1 MSASRRTRKAPVART
16 RPFIYRTGSLTC
28 GRLRLADVARRFGTP
43 CYVYSLDAILG
54 AFREYE
60 AAFAGRGHLICAS
73 VKANG
78 NLALLRALAEAGSGF
93 DIVSGGELRRVLA
106 AGGSAD
112 RVVFSGVGKTAEEI
126 DAALAAGILLFNVES
141 EPELSL
147 LAARAQRAG
156 KRARFGLRVNPDVSA
171 PTHPHIATGLHRHK
185 FGVELRQAAALY
197 RRYGK
202 HRALEAAA
210 ISFHIG
216 SQILTLEPIWEAT
229 RKVVALARQLR
240 REGLPLRYLDAGGGL
255 GIAYRPEQRSPSIK
269 DYVEGLERAAG
280 GQEFTMLLEPGR
292 SLFAAAGALLT
303 RVLYVKQS
311 GKKRF
316 VIVDAASNDLIRP
329 ALYGAYHEIAPLRH
343 GSSRLA
349 PADVVGPICETA
361 DRFAEDRPM
370 PKVQT
375 GDILAI
381 LDAGAYGFSLASN
394 YNSRPRAAEVAIRGG
409 RAMLVRRREQIE
421 DLLAPELE
429 IPAQAAEPPSGKLA
443 RGV

>member
-1 MSASRRTRKAPVART
+1 
-16 RPFIYRTGSLTC
+16 
-28 GRLRLADVARRFGTP
+28 
-43 CYVYSLDAILG
+43 
-54 AFREYE
+54 
-60 AAFAGRGHLICAS
+60 
-73 VKANG
+73 
-78 NLALLRALAEAGSGF
+78 
-93 DIVSGGELRRVLA
+93 
-106 AGGSAD
+106 
-112 RVVFSGVGKTAEEI
+112 
-126 DAALAAGILLFNVES
+126 
-141 EPELSL
+141 
-147 LAARAQRAG
+147 
-156 KRARFGLRVNPDVSA
+156 
-171 PTHPHIATGLHRHK
+171 
-185 FGVELRQAAALY
+185 
-197 RRYGK
+197 
-202 HRALEAAA
+202 
-210 ISFHIG
+210 
-216 SQILTLEPIWEAT
+216 
-229 RKVVALARQLR
+229 
-240 REGLPLRYLDAGGGL
+240 
-255 GIAYRPEQRSPSIK
+255 
-269 DYVEGLERAAG
+269 
-280 GQEFTMLLEPGR
+280 MLLEPGR